1 MMMFR
6 EVKTAITDMLQAQAA
21 GRFRVVGRQVQS
33 KASDELQGNDRLVQ
47 VYFSEGQFPRN
58 AARMRGSKTF
68 DITID
73 IDMSASAAAKGD
85 VTVLE
90 STTATHQQKAAAIAA
105 LRDASDVADT
115 KIDEMVEAVYQ
126 IMMDA
131 RNEPLG
137 FPIGEIASRW
147 IERIQKDTL
156 MERGDLVVKT
166 ASMKYTCRI
175 QEIVSG
181 SIGNEPATV
190 LINSETPV
198 DGGSSTGVNV
208 ENDNT

>member
-1 MMMFR
+1 MMFR
-6 EVKTAITDMLQAQAA
+6 EVKTAIAELLQAQAA

-58 AARMRGSKTF
+58 AARMRGPKTF

-73 IDMSASAAAKGD
+73 IDMSASAAATGD

-90 STTATHQQKAAAIAA
+90 SNTATHQQKAVAIAA
-105 LRDASDVADT
+105 LRDASDVADQ
-115 KIDEMVEAVYQ
+115 KIDEMVDAVYQ

-131 RNEPLG
+131 RNESIG
-137 FPIGEIASRW
+137 FPTGEIASRW

-156 MERGDLVVKT
+156 LERGDLVVKT

-181 SIGNEPATV
+181 SIGNEPDTV
-190 LINSETPV
+190 IIDSETPV
-198 DGGSSTGVNV
+198 DGGSSTGALV